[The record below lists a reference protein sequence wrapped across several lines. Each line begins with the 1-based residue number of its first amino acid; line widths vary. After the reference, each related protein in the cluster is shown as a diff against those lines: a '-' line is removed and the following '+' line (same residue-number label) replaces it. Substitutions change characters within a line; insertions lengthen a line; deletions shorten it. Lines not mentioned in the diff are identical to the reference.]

1 MPSPAATFGV
11 RCKSYSGCEHHRHL
25 QPNLRGRSLLFP
37 TTDFAIFFCV
47 VFTASWLLMPYRAA
61 WKIFM
66 TAASYVFYAW
76 WDPGLVWLLAAVT
89 VTAQLGAI
97 WVNASEPST
106 RRRTAL
112 SASVGLVLLPLL
124 WFKYYGF
131 ISVTAADLFGR
142 WGAGAPLPLLQI
154 VLPVGISFY
163 TFMAI
168 SYVVDIYRKE
178 LAPAGWLDLSLYLS
192 FFPHLVAGPIVR
204 AGELIPQFATA
215 RDPARI
221 DVGHAARLIF
231 RGLFKKVVV
240 SSFLATQIVD
250 PVFADPSGYSSLD
263 VLFAIYAYSIVIYS
277 DFSGYTDIAIGVAE
291 LLGFGFPHNFDCPY
305 IARSLQ
311 DFWRRW
317 HITLSRW
324 LRDYLYIPL
333 GGSRTTSER
342 VYFNILLTMLLGGLW
357 HGAGWT
363 FMIWGAIHGVGQATG
378 HFRRSR
384 TGRTEKRADGPL
396 VRARQI
402 FITFHIVSFA
412 WIFFR
417 ADSVGQA
424 WDVISSLVTNL
435 RSPELLTV
443 WVAAIVLGAIAA
455 QFVGS
460 VPTLAASI
468 SAGWKA
474 FGASSPLAQ
483 GTVGAVALFAITT
496 LGPEGVAPFI
506 YFRF

>member
-1 MPSPAATFGV
+1 
-11 RCKSYSGCEHHRHL
+11 
-25 QPNLRGRSLLFP
+25 
-37 TTDFAIFFCV
+37 
-47 VFTASWLLMPYRAA
+47 MPYRTG

-89 VTAQLGAI
+89 VGAQLGAI
-97 WVNASEPST
+97 WVNASDGST
-106 RRRTAL
+106 RRRVAL
-112 SASVGLVLLPLL
+112 SASLALVLLPLL

-142 WGAGAPLPLLQI
+142 WGAEAPLPLMQV

-168 SYVVDIYRKE
+168 SYVADVYRKE
-178 LAPAGWLDLSLYLS
+178 FTPAGWLDLSLYLC

-204 AGELIPQFATA
+204 ADELIPQFATA

-231 RGLFKKVVV
+231 RGLFKKVVI

-250 PVFADPSGYSSLD
+250 PVFADPSGFSSLD
-263 VLFAIYAYSIVIYS
+263 VLFAVYAYSIVIYS

-291 LLGFGFPHNFDCPY
+291 LLGFEFPHNFDRPY
-305 IARSLQ
+305 TARSLQ

-342 VYFNILLTMLLGGLW
+342 VYFNIMLTMLLGGLW

-363 FMIWGAIHGVGQATG
+363 FIVWGAIHGVGQAVG

-384 TGRTEKRADGPL
+384 SEPAGAQTADGPF

-402 FITFHIVSFA
+402 FITFNIVSFA

-417 ADSVGQA
+417 ADSLGQA
-424 WDVISSLVTNL
+424 WDVISSLVTDFG
-435 RSPELLTV
+435 SPELLTV
-443 WVAAIVLGAIAA
+443 WIAAIVVGALAA
-455 QFVGS
+455 QFISS
-460 VPTLAASI
+460 VPRLDEPI
-468 SAGWKA
+468 SAGWKS
-474 FGASSPLAQ
+474 FGSSSPIVQ
-483 GTVGAVALFAITT
+483 GTVGAVALFTITT